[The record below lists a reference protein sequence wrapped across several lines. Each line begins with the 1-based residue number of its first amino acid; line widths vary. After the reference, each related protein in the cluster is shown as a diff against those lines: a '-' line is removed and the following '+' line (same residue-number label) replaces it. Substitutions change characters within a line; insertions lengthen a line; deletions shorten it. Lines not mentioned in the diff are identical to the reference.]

1 MKNKKNKITEIT
13 AKAGTLILVDTSYLH
28 RGKPLENNSR
38 YALTNYF
45 FLLINL
51 RTTKTIFNQKLK
63 I

>member
-45 FLLINL
+45 FSNKFKDH
-51 RTTKTIFNQKLK
+51 KTIFNPKLK